1 MISFRAFSS
10 EPKNSQQTCY
20 KHSLKDPSKMKQVG
34 SLGYSIPQTIKIVSV
49 IRVLDQMAL
58 VAYSSRGA
66 GTLSRRISMSYA
78 LISSMV

>member
-1 MISFRAFSS
+1 
-10 EPKNSQQTCY
+10 
-20 KHSLKDPSKMKQVG
+20 MKQVG
-34 SLGYSIPQTIKIVSV
+34 SLGYSILQTIKIVSA